1 MKNTKFITEGAA
13 LLAIYAMLLLISMYV
28 PILGT
33 VVTFALPL
41 PFILLTIRYRL
52 SNAFIVFTAALFI
65 TVIVSQP
72 MNLVKTTM
80 FGLIGIVLGYM
91 YKKRKKPVE
100 TLMAGTLVYL
110 IGIMLIYVASIK
122 FFNIDLMKQMQNM
135 FNESMAQSEKI
146 VTAAGM
152 PISKEQKELFTQFND
167 VLQTLF
173 PSLLVMVS
181 VCFSW
186 ITVMISGSVL
196 RKLKHDVIPWPKFK
210 DIQLPKSIVW
220 YYVIFILLST
230 FIKVEPTSYLHM
242 VFSNLYVIF
251 ALLLVL
257 QGLTFI
263 AFIAHSKGFTKG
275 VPIISFIVCMFIPM
289 MFPLVTIFIVCMFI
303 PMMFP
308 LVTILGIIDL
318 GISLR
323 SKIGE

>member
-28 PILGT
+28 PILGA

-41 PFILLTIRYRL
+41 PFILLTIRYKL
-52 SNAFIVFTAALFI
+52 SSAFVIFTAALFI

-91 YKKRKKPVE
+91 YKKQKKPVE
-100 TLMAGTLVYL
+100 ILMAGTLAYL

-135 FNESMAQSEKI
+135 FNESMTQSEKI

-152 PISKEQKELFTQFND
+152 PISKGQKELFVQMND
-167 VLQTLF
+167 ILQTVF
-173 PSLLVMVS
+173 PSILVMVS
-181 VCFSW
+181 VCLSW
-186 ITVMISGSVL
+186 ITVIISGSAL

-210 DIQLPKSIVW
+210 DIQLPKSIAW

-263 AFIAHSKGFTKG
+263 AFLAHSKGFTKG
-275 VPIISFIVCMFIPM
+275 VPIISFIACMFIPM
-289 MFPLVTIFIVCMFI
+289 L
-303 PMMFP
+303 FP

-323 SKIGE
+323 SKIGG

>member
-28 PILGT
+28 PILGA

-41 PFILLTIRYRL
+41 PFILLTIRYKL
-52 SNAFIVFTAALFI
+52 SSAFVIFTAALFI

-91 YKKRKKPVE
+91 YKKQKKPVE
-100 TLMAGTLVYL
+100 ILMAGTLAYL

-135 FNESMAQSEKI
+135 FNESMTQSEKI

-152 PISKEQKELFTQFND
+152 PISKEQKELFAQFND
-167 VLQTLF
+167 VLQILF

-186 ITVMISGSVL
+186 ITVMISSSVL
-196 RKLKHDVIPWPKFK
+196 RKLKHGVIPWPKFK

-263 AFIAHSKGFTKG
+263 AFLAHSKGFTKG
-275 VPIISFIVCMFIPM
+275 VPIISFIACMFIPM
-289 MFPLVTIFIVCMFI
+289 L
-303 PMMFP
+303 FP

-323 SKIGE
+323 SKIGG

>member
-41 PFILLTIRYRL
+41 PFILLTIRYKI
-52 SNAFIVFTAALFI
+52 SNAFVIFTAALFI

-91 YKKRKKPVE
+91 YKKQKKPVE
-100 TLMAGTLVYL
+100 ILMAGTLAYL

-146 VTAAGM
+146 VNAAGM
-152 PISKEQKELFTQFND
+152 PISKEQKELFAQFND

-173 PSLLVMVS
+173 PSLLVMVL

-196 RKLKHDVIPWPKFK
+196 RKLKHDVIHWPKFK

-263 AFIAHSKGFTKG
+263 AFLAHSKGFTKG
-275 VPIISFIVCMFIPM
+275 VPIISFIACMFIPM
-289 MFPLVTIFIVCMFI
+289 L
-303 PMMFP
+303 FP

-323 SKIGE
+323 SKIGG

>member
-1 MKNTKFITEGAA
+1 MMKQTKFITEGAA
-13 LLAIYAMLLLISMYV
+13 LLAVYAILLLISMYV
-28 PILGT
+28 PVLGT
-33 VVTFALPL
+33 VAMFILPL
-41 PFILLTIRYRL
+41 PFIVLTIRYKL
-52 SNAFIVFTAALFI
+52 PNVLLIFVAALFI

-72 MNLVKTTM
+72 ISLIKTIM
-80 FGLIGIVLGYM
+80 FGLIGVVLGSM
-91 YKKRKKPVE
+91 YKKGKKPVE
-100 TLMAGTLVYL
+100 ILIAGTLAYL
-110 IGIMLIYVASIK
+110 IGIMLIYVGSIK
-122 FFNIDLMKQMQNM
+122 FFNIDIMKQMQNM
-135 FNESMAQSEKI
+135 FNESIAQSEKI
-146 VTAAGM
+146 VSAAGM
-152 PISKEQKELFTQFND
+152 PISKEQKELLGQLND

-173 PSLLVMVS
+173 PSILVMVS

-196 RKLKHDVIPWPKFK
+196 KKLKHDVTPWPKFK

-220 YYVIFILLST
+220 YYVIFILLAT

-263 AFIAHSKGFTKG
+263 TFLAHRKGFTKG

-289 MFPLVTIFIVCMFI
+289 L
-303 PMMFP
+303 FP

-323 SKIGE
+323 SKIGG

>member
-1 MKNTKFITEGAA
+1 MRNTKFITEGAA

-41 PFILLTIRYRL
+41 PFILLTIRYKI
-52 SNAFIVFTAALFI
+52 SNAFVIFTAALFI

-80 FGLIGIVLGYM
+80 FGLIGIVLGHM
-91 YKKRKKPVE
+91 YKKQKKPVGI
-100 TLMAGTLVYL
+100 LMAGTLAYL

-152 PISKEQKELFTQFND
+152 PISKEQKELFAQFND

-220 YYVIFILLST
+220 YYVVFILLST

-263 AFIAHSKGFTKG
+263 AFLAHSKGFTKG
-275 VPIISFIVCMFIPM
+275 VPIISFIACMFIPM
-289 MFPLVTIFIVCMFI
+289 L
-303 PMMFP
+303 FP

-323 SKIGE
+323 SKIGG

>member
-1 MKNTKFITEGAA
+1 MMKSTRFITEGAA
-13 LLAIYAMLLLISMYV
+13 LLAIYAILLLISMYV
-28 PILGT
+28 PILGA

-41 PFILLTIRYRL
+41 PFILLTVRHKL
-52 SNAFIVFTAALFI
+52 SNVLVIFVAALFI

-72 MNLVKTTM
+72 ISLIKTVM
-80 FGLIGIVLGYM
+80 FGLIGVVLGYM
-91 YKKRKKPVE
+91 YKKGKKPVE
-100 TLMAGTLVYL
+100 ILIAGTLAYL
-110 IGIMLIYVASIK
+110 IGIMLIYVGSIK

-135 FNESMAQSEKI
+135 FSESMAQSEKI
-146 VTAAGM
+146 VSAAGM
-152 PISKEQKELFTQFND
+152 PISKEQKELLGQFND
-167 VLQTLF
+167 MLQTLF
-173 PSLLVMVS
+173 PSLLIMVS
-181 VCFSW
+181 LCFSW

-196 RKLKHDVIPWPKFK
+196 RKLKYDITAWPKFK

-230 FIKVEPTSYLHM
+230 FMKVEPTSYLHM

-251 ALLLVL
+251 AMLLVF

-263 AFIAHSKGFTKG
+263 AFVAHRKGFTKG

-289 MFPLVTIFIVCMFI
+289 L
-303 PMMFP
+303 FP

-323 SKIGE
+323 SKME

>member
-1 MKNTKFITEGAA
+1 MMKNTKFITEGAA

-41 PFILLTIRYRL
+41 PFILLTIKYRL
-52 SNAFIVFTAALFI
+52 SNAFVIFTAALFI

-91 YKKRKKPVE
+91 YKKQKKPVE
-100 TLMAGTLVYL
+100 ILMAGTLAYL

-135 FNESMAQSEKI
+135 LNESMAQSEKI

-152 PISKEQKELFTQFND
+152 PISKEQKELFAQFND
-167 VLQTLF
+167 VLQTFF

-263 AFIAHSKGFTKG
+263 AFLAHSKGFTKG

-289 MFPLVTIFIVCMFI
+289 L
-303 PMMFP
+303 FP

-323 SKIGE
+323 SKIGG

>member
-1 MKNTKFITEGAA
+1 MKQTKFITEGAA
-13 LLAIYAMLLLISMYV
+13 LLAIYAILLLISMYV

-41 PFILLTIRYRL
+41 PFILLTIRYKL
-52 SNAFIVFTAALFI
+52 SNVLVIFVVALFV

-72 MNLVKTTM
+72 MNLVKTIM
-80 FGLIGIVLGYM
+80 FGLIGIVLGYT
-91 YKKRKKPVE
+91 YKTRKKSVE
-100 TLMAGTLVYL
+100 ILIAGTLAYL
-110 IGIMLIYVASIK
+110 IGFVLIYVASIK
-122 FFNIDLMKQMQNM
+122 FFNIDIMKQMQSM
-135 FNESMAQSEKI
+135 FSESMVQSEKI
-146 VTAAGM
+146 VSAIGM
-152 PISKEQKELFTQFND
+152 PISKEQKELLTQMND
-167 VLQTLF
+167 ILQLLF
-173 PSLLVMVS
+173 PSILVLVS

-186 ITVMISGSVL
+186 ITVIISGNVL
-196 RKLKHDVIPWPKFK
+196 KKLKHDIIPWPKFK
-210 DIQLPKSIVW
+210 DLQLPKSIVW
-220 YYVIFILLST
+220 YYVIFILLAT
-230 FIKVEPTSYLHM
+230 FIKVDPTSYLHM

-263 AFIAHSKGFTKG
+263 SFLAYRKGFTKG

-289 MFPLVTIFIVCMFI
+289 L
-303 PMMFP
+303 FP

>member
-28 PILGT
+28 PILGA

-41 PFILLTIRYRL
+41 PFILLTIRYKL
-52 SNAFIVFTAALFI
+52 SSAFVIFTAALFI

-91 YKKRKKPVE
+91 YKKQKKPVE
-100 TLMAGTLVYL
+100 ILMAGTLAYL

-135 FNESMAQSEKI
+135 FNESMTQSENI

-152 PISKEQKELFTQFND
+152 PISKEQKELFVQFND
-167 VLQTLF
+167 VLQTLL

-263 AFIAHSKGFTKG
+263 AFLAHSKGFTKG
-275 VPIISFIVCMFIPM
+275 VPIISFIACMFIPM
-289 MFPLVTIFIVCMFI
+289 L
-303 PMMFP
+303 FP

-323 SKIGE
+323 SKIGG

>member
-1 MKNTKFITEGAA
+1 MKSTRFITEGAA
-13 LLAIYAMLLLISMYV
+13 LLAIYAILLLISMYV
-28 PILGT
+28 PILGA

-41 PFILLTIRYRL
+41 PFILLTVRHKL
-52 SNAFIVFTAALFI
+52 SNVLVIFVAALFI
-65 TVIVSQP
+65 TVVVSQP
-72 MNLVKTTM
+72 ISLIKTVM
-80 FGLIGIVLGYM
+80 FGLIGVVLGYM
-91 YKKRKKPVE
+91 YKKGKKPVE
-100 TLMAGTLVYL
+100 ILIAGTLAYL
-110 IGIMLIYVASIK
+110 IGIMLIYVGSIK

-146 VTAAGM
+146 VSAAGM
-152 PISKEQKELFTQFND
+152 PISKEQKELLGQFND
-167 VLQTLF
+167 MLQTLF

-181 VCFSW
+181 LCFSW

-196 RKLKHDVIPWPKFK
+196 RKLKYDITAWPKFK
-210 DIQLPKSIVW
+210 DIQLPKSIIW

-230 FIKVEPTSYLHM
+230 FMKVEPTSYLHM

-251 ALLLVL
+251 AMLLVF

-263 AFIAHSKGFTKG
+263 AFVAHRKGFTKG

-289 MFPLVTIFIVCMFI
+289 L
-303 PMMFP
+303 FP

-323 SKIGE
+323 SKME

>member
-28 PILGT
+28 PILGR

-41 PFILLTIRYRL
+41 PFILLMIRYRL
-52 SNAFIVFTAALFI
+52 SNAFVIFTAAFLI
-65 TVIVSQP
+65 AVILGQP
-72 MNLVKTTM
+72 I
-80 FGLIGIVLGYM
+80 GLIKTVVFGVMGIVLGYM
-91 YKKRKKPVE
+91 YKQQRKPLE
-100 TLMAGTLVYL
+100 ILITGSLAYLVS
-110 IGIMLIYVASIK
+110 IMLIYVASIK
-122 FFNIDLMKQMQNM
+122 FFNIDFIKQMQNM
-135 FNESMAQSEKI
+135 FNESVVQSEKI
-146 VTAAGM
+146 ASAAGM
-152 PISKEQKELFTQFND
+152 PVSKEQKELLAQMND
-167 VLQTLF
+167 ILQTIF
-173 PSLLVMVS
+173 PSIFVMAS
-181 VCFSW
+181 VCLSW

-196 RKLKHDVIPWPKFK
+196 RKLKHDVKPWPKFK

-263 AFIAHSKGFTKG
+263 AFLAHSKGFTKG
-275 VPIISFIVCMFIPM
+275 IPIISFIVCMFIPM
-289 MFPLVTIFIVCMFI
+289 L
-303 PMMFP
+303 FP

-323 SKIGE
+323 SKIGG

>member
-1 MKNTKFITEGAA
+1 MKQTKFITEGAA
-13 LLAIYAMLLLISMYV
+13 LLAIYAILLLISMYV

-41 PFILLTIRYRL
+41 PFILLTIRHKL
-52 SNAFIVFTAALFI
+52 SNVLVIFVAALFVTI
-65 TVIVSQP
+65 IVSQP

-91 YKKRKKPVE
+91 YKTRKKPVE
-100 TLMAGTLVYL
+100 ILIAGTLAYL
-110 IGIMLIYVASIK
+110 ICFVLIYVASIK
-122 FFNIDLMKQMQNM
+122 FFNIDIMKQMQSV
-135 FNESMAQSEKI
+135 FSESMVQSEKI
-146 VTAAGM
+146 VSAIGM
-152 PISKEQKELFTQFND
+152 PISKEQKELLTQMND
-167 VLQTLF
+167 ILQSLF
-173 PSLLVMVS
+173 PSILVLVA

-186 ITVMISGSVL
+186 ITVIISGSVL
-196 RKLKHDVIPWPKFK
+196 KKLKHDIIPWPKFK
-210 DIQLPKSIVW
+210 DLQLPKSIVW
-220 YYVIFILLST
+220 YYVIFILLAT
-230 FIKVEPTSYLHM
+230 FIKVDPTSYLHM

-263 AFIAHSKGFTKG
+263 SFLAYRKGFTKG

-289 MFPLVTIFIVCMFI
+289 L
-303 PMMFP
+303 FP

>member
-1 MKNTKFITEGAA
+1 MKQTKFITEGAA
-13 LLAIYAMLLLISMYV
+13 LLAIYVILLLISMYV

-33 VVTFALPL
+33 VVTFVLPL
-41 PFILLTIRYRL
+41 PFILLTIRYKL
-52 SNAFIVFTAALFI
+52 SNVLVIFVAALFVTI
-65 TVIVSQP
+65 IVSQP

-91 YKKRKKPVE
+91 YKTRKKPVE
-100 TLMAGTLVYL
+100 ILIAGTLAYL
-110 IGIMLIYVASIK
+110 IGFVLIYVASIK
-122 FFNIDLMKQMQNM
+122 FFNIDIMKQMQSV
-135 FNESMAQSEKI
+135 FSESMVQSEKI
-146 VTAAGM
+146 VSAIGM
-152 PISKEQKELFTQFND
+152 PISKEQKELLTQMND
-167 VLQTLF
+167 ILQSLF
-173 PSLLVMVS
+173 PSILVLVS

-186 ITVMISGSVL
+186 ITVIISGSVL
-196 RKLKHDVIPWPKFK
+196 KKLKHDIIPWPKFK
-210 DIQLPKSIVW
+210 DLQLPKSIVW
-220 YYVIFILLST
+220 YYVIFILLAT
-230 FIKVEPTSYLHM
+230 FIKVDPTSYLHM

-263 AFIAHSKGFTKG
+263 SFLAYRKGFTKG

-289 MFPLVTIFIVCMFI
+289 L
-303 PMMFP
+303 FP

>member
-100 TLMAGTLVYL
+100 TLMAGTLAYL

-152 PISKEQKELFTQFND
+152 PISKEQKELFAQFND

-230 FIKVEPTSYLHM
+230 FMKVEPTSYLHM

-289 MFPLVTIFIVCMFI
+289 MFPLVTI
-303 PMMFP
+303 
-308 LVTILGIIDL
+308 LGIIDL

>member
-13 LLAIYAMLLLISMYV
+13 LLAIYAILLLISMYV

-33 VVTFALPL
+33 VVTFVLPL
-41 PFILLTIRYRL
+41 PFILLTIRYKL
-52 SNAFIVFTAALFI
+52 SNAFVIFTAALFI

-91 YKKRKKPVE
+91 YKKRKKPAE
-100 TLMAGTLVYL
+100 ILMAGTVAYL
-110 IGIMLIYVASIK
+110 IGIMLIYVVSIK

-146 VTAAGM
+146 VSAAGM
-152 PISKEQKELFTQFND
+152 PISKEQKELFAQMND
-167 VLQTLF
+167 ILQTLF
-173 PSLLVMVS
+173 PSILVLVS
-181 VCFSW
+181 ACCSW
-186 ITVMISGSVL
+186 ITVILSGSVL
-196 RKLKHDVIPWPKFK
+196 RKLKHDVIAWPKFK

-263 AFIAHSKGFTKG
+263 AFLAHSKGFTKG

-289 MFPLVTIFIVCMFI
+289 L
-303 PMMFP
+303 FP

-323 SKIGE
+323 SKIGG

>member
-1 MKNTKFITEGAA
+1 MKQTKFITEGAA
-13 LLAIYAMLLLISMYV
+13 LLAIYAILLLISMYV

-41 PFILLTIRYRL
+41 PFILLTIRHKL
-52 SNAFIVFTAALFI
+52 SNVLVVFVAALFVTI
-65 TVIVSQP
+65 IVSQP
-72 MNLVKTTM
+72 MNLVKTIM

-91 YKKRKKPVE
+91 YKTRKKPVE
-100 TLMAGTLVYL
+100 ILIAGTLAYL
-110 IGIMLIYVASIK
+110 IGFVLIYVASIK
-122 FFNIDLMKQMQNM
+122 FFNIDIMKQMQSM
-135 FNESMAQSEKI
+135 FSESMVQSEKI
-146 VTAAGM
+146 VSAIGM
-152 PISKEQKELFTQFND
+152 PISKEQKELLTQMND
-167 VLQTLF
+167 ILQSLF
-173 PSLLVMVS
+173 PSILVLVS

-186 ITVMISGSVL
+186 ITVIISGSVL
-196 RKLKHDVIPWPKFK
+196 KKLKHDIIPWPKFK

-220 YYVIFILLST
+220 YYVIFILLAT

-263 AFIAHSKGFTKG
+263 SFLAYRKGFTKG

-289 MFPLVTIFIVCMFI
+289 L
-303 PMMFP
+303 FP

>member
-13 LLAIYAMLLLISMYV
+13 LLAIYAILLLISMYV
-28 PILGT
+28 PILGA
-33 VVTFALPL
+33 VVTFVLPF
-41 PFILLTIRYRL
+41 PFILLTIRYKL
-52 SNAFIVFTAALFI
+52 SSAFVIFTAALFI

-80 FGLIGIVLGYM
+80 FGLIGIVLGDM
-91 YKKRKKPVE
+91 YKKQKKPVE
-100 TLMAGTLVYL
+100 ILMAGTLAYL

-135 FNESMAQSEKI
+135 FNESMTQSEKI

-152 PISKEQKELFTQFND
+152 PISKEQKELFAQFND

-210 DIQLPKSIVW
+210 DIQLPKSIVG

-263 AFIAHSKGFTKG
+263 AFLAHSKGFTKG
-275 VPIISFIVCMFIPM
+275 VPIISFIACMFIPM
-289 MFPLVTIFIVCMFI
+289 L
-303 PMMFP
+303 FP

-323 SKIGE
+323 SKIGG

>member
-100 TLMAGTLVYL
+100 TLMAGTLAYL

-152 PISKEQKELFTQFND
+152 PISKEQKELFAQFND

-173 PSLLVMVS
+173 PSILVLVS

-186 ITVMISGSVL
+186 ITVLISGSVL

-230 FIKVEPTSYLHM
+230 FIKVEPTSYLQM

-289 MFPLVTIFIVCMFI
+289 MFPLVTI
-303 PMMFP
+303 
-308 LVTILGIIDL
+308 LGIIDL

>member
-1 MKNTKFITEGAA
+1 MKQTKFITEGAA
-13 LLAIYAMLLLISMYV
+13 LLAIYAILLLISMYV

-41 PFILLTIRYRL
+41 PFILLTIRHKL
-52 SNAFIVFTAALFI
+52 SNVLVVFVAALFVTI
-65 TVIVSQP
+65 IVSQP
-72 MNLVKTTM
+72 MNLVKTIM

-91 YKKRKKPVE
+91 YKTRKKPVE
-100 TLMAGTLVYL
+100 ILIAGTLAYL
-110 IGIMLIYVASIK
+110 IGFVLIYVASIK
-122 FFNIDLMKQMQNM
+122 FFNIDIMKQMQSV
-135 FNESMAQSEKI
+135 FSESMVQSEKI
-146 VTAAGM
+146 VSAIGM
-152 PISKEQKELFTQFND
+152 PISKEQKELLTQMND
-167 VLQTLF
+167 ILQSLF
-173 PSLLVMVS
+173 PSILVLVS

-186 ITVMISGSVL
+186 ITVIISGSVL
-196 RKLKHDVIPWPKFK
+196 KKLKHDIIPWPKFK

-220 YYVIFILLST
+220 YYVIFILLAT

-263 AFIAHSKGFTKG
+263 SFLAYRKGFTKG

-289 MFPLVTIFIVCMFI
+289 L
-303 PMMFP
+303 FP

>member
-1 MKNTKFITEGAA
+1 MMKNTKFITEGAA
-13 LLAIYAMLLLISMYV
+13 LLAIYAMLLLVSMYV

-41 PFILLTIRYRL
+41 PFILLTIRYKL
-52 SNAFIVFTAALFI
+52 SSAFVIFTAALFI

-91 YKKRKKPVE
+91 YKKQKKPVE
-100 TLMAGTLVYL
+100 ILMAGTLAYL

-135 FNESMAQSEKI
+135 FNESMTQSEKI

-152 PISKEQKELFTQFND
+152 PISKEQKELFAQFND

-263 AFIAHSKGFTKG
+263 AFLAHSKGFTKG

-289 MFPLVTIFIVCMFI
+289 L
-303 PMMFP
+303 FP

-323 SKIGE
+323 SKIGG

>member
-1 MKNTKFITEGAA
+1 MKSTRFITEGAA
-13 LLAIYAMLLLISMYV
+13 LLAIYAILLLISMYV
-28 PILGT
+28 PILGA

-41 PFILLTIRYRL
+41 PFILLTVRHKL
-52 SNAFIVFTAALFI
+52 SNVFVIFVAALFI
-65 TVIVSQP
+65 TVVVSQP
-72 MNLVKTTM
+72 ISLIKTVM
-80 FGLIGIVLGYM
+80 FGLIGVVLGYM
-91 YKKRKKPVE
+91 YKKGKKPVE
-100 TLMAGTLVYL
+100 ILIAGTLAYL
-110 IGIMLIYVASIK
+110 IGIMLIYVGSIK

-135 FNESMAQSEKI
+135 FSESMAQSEKI
-146 VTAAGM
+146 VSAAGM
-152 PISKEQKELFTQFND
+152 PISKEQKELLGQFND
-167 VLQTLF
+167 MLQTLF

-181 VCFSW
+181 LCFSW

-196 RKLKHDVIPWPKFK
+196 RKLKYDITAWPKFK

-230 FIKVEPTSYLHM
+230 FMKVEPTSYLHM

-251 ALLLVL
+251 AMLLVF

-263 AFIAHSKGFTKG
+263 AFVAHRKGFTKG

-289 MFPLVTIFIVCMFI
+289 L
-303 PMMFP
+303 FP

-323 SKIGE
+323 SKME

>member
-28 PILGT
+28 PILGA

-41 PFILLTIRYRL
+41 PFILLTIRYKL
-52 SNAFIVFTAALFI
+52 SSAFVIFTAALFI

-80 FGLIGIVLGYM
+80 FGLIGIVLGDM
-91 YKKRKKPVE
+91 YKKQKKPVE
-100 TLMAGTLVYL
+100 ILMAGTLAYL

-135 FNESMAQSEKI
+135 FNESMTQSEKI

-152 PISKEQKELFTQFND
+152 PISKEQKELFVQMND
-167 VLQTLF
+167 ILQTVF
-173 PSLLVMVS
+173 PSILVMVS
-181 VCFSW
+181 VCLSW
-186 ITVMISGSVL
+186 ITVIISGSAL

-251 ALLLVL
+251 ALLLAL

-263 AFIAHSKGFTKG
+263 AFLAHSKGFTKG
-275 VPIISFIVCMFIPM
+275 VPIISFIACMFIPM
-289 MFPLVTIFIVCMFI
+289 L
-303 PMMFP
+303 FP

-323 SKIGE
+323 SKIGG

>member
-28 PILGT
+28 PILGA

-41 PFILLTIRYRL
+41 PFILLTIRYKL
-52 SNAFIVFTAALFI
+52 SSAFVIFTAALFI

-91 YKKRKKPVE
+91 YKKQKKPVE
-100 TLMAGTLVYL
+100 ILMAGTLAYL

-135 FNESMAQSEKI
+135 FNESMTQSEKI

-152 PISKEQKELFTQFND
+152 PISKEQKELFVQMND
-167 VLQTLF
+167 ILQTVF
-173 PSLLVMVS
+173 PSILVMVS
-181 VCFSW
+181 VCLSW
-186 ITVMISGSVL
+186 IAVIISGSAL

-263 AFIAHSKGFTKG
+263 AFLAHSKGFTKG
-275 VPIISFIVCMFIPM
+275 VPIISFIACMFIPM
-289 MFPLVTIFIVCMFI
+289 L
-303 PMMFP
+303 FP

-323 SKIGE
+323 SKIGG

>member
-52 SNAFIVFTAALFI
+52 SNAFVIFTAALFI

-91 YKKRKKPVE
+91 YKKQKKPVE
-100 TLMAGTLVYL
+100 ILMAGTLAYL

-135 FNESMAQSEKI
+135 LNESMAQSEKI

-152 PISKEQKELFTQFND
+152 PISKEQKELFAQFND

-186 ITVMISGSVL
+186 ITIMISGSVL
-196 RKLKHDVIPWPKFK
+196 RKLKHDVITWPKFK

-263 AFIAHSKGFTKG
+263 AFLAHSKGFTKG

-289 MFPLVTIFIVCMFI
+289 L
-303 PMMFP
+303 FP

-323 SKIGE
+323 SKIGG

>member
-1 MKNTKFITEGAA
+1 MRNTKFITEGAA

-41 PFILLTIRYRL
+41 PFILLTIRYKI
-52 SNAFIVFTAALFI
+52 SNAFVIFTAALFI

-80 FGLIGIVLGYM
+80 FGLIGIVLGHM
-91 YKKRKKPVE
+91 YKKQKKPVE
-100 TLMAGTLVYL
+100 ILMAGTLAYL

-152 PISKEQKELFTQFND
+152 PISKEQKELFAQFND

-263 AFIAHSKGFTKG
+263 AFLAHSKGFTKG
-275 VPIISFIVCMFIPM
+275 VPIISFIACMFIPM
-289 MFPLVTIFIVCMFI
+289 L
-303 PMMFP
+303 FP

-323 SKIGE
+323 SKIGG

>member
-28 PILGT
+28 PLLGT

-275 VPIISFIVCMFIPM
+275 VPIISFV
-289 MFPLVTIFIVCMFI
+289 VCMFI

>member
-1 MKNTKFITEGAA
+1 MKQTRFITEGAA
-13 LLAIYAMLLLISMYV
+13 LLAIYAILLLISMYV

-41 PFILLTIRYRL
+41 PFILLMIRHKL
-52 SNAFIVFTAALFI
+52 SNVLLIFVAALFVTI
-65 TVIVSQP
+65 IVSQP
-72 MNLVKTTM
+72 MNLVKTIM

-91 YKKRKKPVE
+91 YKTRKKPVE
-100 TLMAGTLVYL
+100 ILIAGTLAYL
-110 IGIMLIYVASIK
+110 IGFVLIYVASIK
-122 FFNIDLMKQMQNM
+122 FFNIDIMKQMQSM
-135 FNESMAQSEKI
+135 FSESMKQSEKI
-146 VTAAGM
+146 VSATGM
-152 PISKEQKELFTQFND
+152 PVSKGQKELLAQMND
-167 VLQTLF
+167 ILQTLF
-173 PSLLVMVS
+173 PSILVLVS

-186 ITVMISGSVL
+186 ITLIISGSVL
-196 RKLKHDVIPWPKFK
+196 KKLKHDVIPWPKFK

-263 AFIAHSKGFTKG
+263 AFLAHKKGFTKG
-275 VPIISFIVCMFIPM
+275 IPIISFIVCMFIPM
-289 MFPLVTIFIVCMFI
+289 L
-303 PMMFP
+303 FP

>member
-28 PILGT
+28 PILGA

-41 PFILLTIRYRL
+41 PFILLTIRYKL
-52 SNAFIVFTAALFI
+52 SSAFVIFTAALFI

-91 YKKRKKPVE
+91 YKKQKKPVE
-100 TLMAGTLVYL
+100 ILMAGTLAYL

-135 FNESMAQSEKI
+135 FNESMTQSEKI

-152 PISKEQKELFTQFND
+152 PISKEQKELFAQFND

-186 ITVMISGSVL
+186 ITVMISSSVL
-196 RKLKHDVIPWPKFK
+196 RKLKHGVIPWPKFK

-263 AFIAHSKGFTKG
+263 AFLAHSKGFTKG
-275 VPIISFIVCMFIPM
+275 VPIISFIACMFIPM
-289 MFPLVTIFIVCMFI
+289 L
-303 PMMFP
+303 FP

-323 SKIGE
+323 SKIGG

>member
-1 MKNTKFITEGAA
+1 MMRNTKFITEGAA

-41 PFILLTIRYRL
+41 PFILLTIRYKI
-52 SNAFIVFTAALFI
+52 SNAFVIFTAALFI

-80 FGLIGIVLGYM
+80 FGLIGIVLGHM
-91 YKKRKKPVE
+91 YKKQKKPVE
-100 TLMAGTLVYL
+100 ILMAGTLAYL

-135 FNESMAQSEKI
+135 FNESMAQSAKI

-152 PISKEQKELFTQFND
+152 PISKEQKELFAQFND

-263 AFIAHSKGFTKG
+263 AFLAHSKGFTKG
-275 VPIISFIVCMFIPM
+275 IPIISFIACMFIPM
-289 MFPLVTIFIVCMFI
+289 L
-303 PMMFP
+303 FP

-323 SKIGE
+323 SKIGG

>member
-1 MKNTKFITEGAA
+1 MKQTKFITEGAA
-13 LLAIYAMLLLISMYV
+13 LLAIYAILLLVSLYV
-28 PILGT
+28 PVLGT

-41 PFILLTIRYRL
+41 PFILFTIKYRL
-52 SNAFIVFTAALFI
+52 SNAFIIFTAALFI

-72 MNLVKTTM
+72 LNLVKTIM
-80 FGLIGIVLGYM
+80 FGLIGIVLGSM
-91 YKKRKKPVE
+91 YKKRKKPIE
-100 TLMAGTLVYL
+100 ILMAGTLAYL
-110 IGIMLIYVASIK
+110 IGFVLIYVASIK
-122 FFNIDLMKQMQNM
+122 FFNIDLMKQIQNM
-135 FNESMAQSEKI
+135 FNEGMAQSEKM
-146 VTAAGM
+146 VSAAGM
-152 PISKEQKELFTQFND
+152 PISKEQKELFGRFNEI
-167 VLQTLF
+167 LQTLF

-186 ITVMISGSVL
+186 ITVLLSGSVL
-196 RKLKHDVIPWPKFK
+196 RKLKYDVISWPKFK

-220 YYVIFILLST
+220 YYVIFILLAT
-230 FIKVEPTSYLHM
+230 FIKVEPASYLYM

-263 AFIAHSKGFTKG
+263 TFLAHRKGFTKG
-275 VPIISFIVCMFIPM
+275 VPIIS
-289 MFPLVTIFIVCMFI
+289 FIVCMFI

-323 SKIGE
+323 SKIGG

>member
-52 SNAFIVFTAALFI
+52 SNAFVIFTAALFI

-100 TLMAGTLVYL
+100 ILMAGALAYL

-146 VTAAGM
+146 VNAAGM
-152 PISKEQKELFTQFND
+152 PISEEQKELFTQFND

-181 VCFSW
+181 VCCSW

-196 RKLKHDVIPWPKFK
+196 RKLKHDVMPWPEFK

-275 VPIISFIVCMFIPM
+275 IPIISFIVCMFIPM
-289 MFPLVTIFIVCMFI
+289 L
-303 PMMFP
+303 FP

-323 SKIGE
+323 SKIGG

>member
-1 MKNTKFITEGAA
+1 MKQTKFITEGAA
-13 LLAIYAMLLLISMYV
+13 LLAIYAILLLISMYV

-41 PFILLTIRYRL
+41 PFILLTIRHKL
-52 SNAFIVFTAALFI
+52 SNVLVIFVAALFVTI
-65 TVIVSQP
+65 IVSQP

-91 YKKRKKPVE
+91 YKTRKKPVE
-100 TLMAGTLVYL
+100 ILIAGTLAYL
-110 IGIMLIYVASIK
+110 IGFVLIYVASIK
-122 FFNIDLMKQMQNM
+122 FFNIDIMKQMQSV
-135 FNESMAQSEKI
+135 FSESMVQSEKI
-146 VTAAGM
+146 VSAIGM
-152 PISKEQKELFTQFND
+152 PISKEQKELLTQMND
-167 VLQTLF
+167 ILQSLF
-173 PSLLVMVS
+173 PSILVLVS

-186 ITVMISGSVL
+186 ITVIISGSVL
-196 RKLKHDVIPWPKFK
+196 KKLKHDIIPWPKFK
-210 DIQLPKSIVW
+210 DLQLPKSIVW
-220 YYVIFILLST
+220 YYVIFILLAT
-230 FIKVEPTSYLHM
+230 FIKVDPTTYLHM

-263 AFIAHSKGFTKG
+263 SFLAYRKGFTKG

-289 MFPLVTIFIVCMFI
+289 L
-303 PMMFP
+303 FP

>member
-52 SNAFIVFTAALFI
+52 SNAFVIFTAALFI

-91 YKKRKKPVE
+91 YKKQKKPVE
-100 TLMAGTLVYL
+100 ILMAGTLAYL

-135 FNESMAQSEKI
+135 LTESMAQSEKI

-152 PISKEQKELFTQFND
+152 PISKEQKELFAQFND

-289 MFPLVTIFIVCMFI
+289 L
-303 PMMFP
+303 FP

-323 SKIGE
+323 SKIGG